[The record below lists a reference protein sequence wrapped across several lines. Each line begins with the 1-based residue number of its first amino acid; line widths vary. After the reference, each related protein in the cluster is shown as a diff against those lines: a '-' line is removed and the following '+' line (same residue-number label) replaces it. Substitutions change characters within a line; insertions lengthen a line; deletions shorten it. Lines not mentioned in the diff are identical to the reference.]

1 MITTSEVSVA
11 VTIDNAE
18 NLDKITEE
26 LKQIADL
33 EPHDYNQSII
43 CIVGNFMADKA
54 GIALKVMEAMRDIPI
69 RMIAYGAS
77 EHNLSIL
84 VHSQYKAE
92 ALNVLNERLFY
103 YEDAM
108 KAIFTSP

>member
-11 VTIDNAE
+11 VTIDNSE

-26 LKQIADL
+26 LNQIADL
-33 EPHDYNQSII
+33 EPHDFNQSII

-54 GIALKVMEAMRDIPI
+54 GIAINVMNALKNIPV

-77 EHNLSIL
+77 EHNMSIL
-84 VHSQYKAE
+84 VDTKDKNAALE
-92 ALNVLNERLFY
+92 ALNEGLFKF
-103 YEDAM
+103 D
-108 KAIFTSP
+108 